1 MNVNLQ
7 AVRILF
13 LKDLFLSR
21 RYLFAY
27 FTAGLASV
35 ALACT
40 PSSTLSYVGFI
51 LMITVAIAS
60 GIHFIGTLMLGE
72 STDQTR
78 LFVMSLP
85 VSLLDYSIGKIS
97 VVLTTYLIPW
107 TSMLACLTILTFAL
121 PGSKHGAAV
130 LLPVIFLFLL
140 STFMIQ
146 LVTAVISESVGWT
159 ICMMVACNVGLNV
172 FLMKLY
178 GNPR

>member
-27 FTAGLASV
+27 LTAGLASV

-60 GIHFIGTLMLGE
+60 EF
-72 STDQTR
+72 
-78 LFVMSLP
+78 
-85 VSLLDYSIGKIS
+85 
-97 VVLTTYLIPW
+97 
-107 TSMLACLTILTFAL
+107 TSS
-121 PGSKHGAAV
+121 G
-130 LLPVIFLFLL
+130 
-140 STFMIQ
+140 
-146 LVTAVISESVGWT
+146 
-159 ICMMVACNVGLNV
+159 
-172 FLMKLY
+172 
-178 GNPR
+178 R